1 MKKTF
6 RAFRNWTLALICL
19 PLLWAVAKHTALLLP
34 AVDAGSRT
42 FFVYEASRA
51 EAIRRVSAL
60 VPPGTALTTKPW
72 VEDDYPIVY
81 IDGRAA
87 PGA

>member
-1 MKKTF
+1 MGRRYSGSAAPKDRDTK
-6 RAFRNWTLALICL
+6 W
-19 PLLWAVAKHTALLLP
+19 